1 MHFKNGVYL
10 KLEPE
15 MAEALPLIDAAY
27 TDLAIDAECV
37 VTSAND
43 GRHMDGSLHYV
54 GRAVDLRTRDLHP
67 DVIGKLVL
75 ALRKRL
81 NGDATMNRPYQVIQE
96 ADHLHLEW
104 QPVPGE

>member
-1 MHFKNGVYL
+1 
-10 KLEPE
+10 
-15 MAEALPLIDAAY
+15 LIDLAY
-27 TDLAIDAECV
+27 EDLGLDAECV

-67 DVIGKLVL
+67 DIAEQLVL

-81 NGDATMNRPYQVIQE
+81 NGDATLNRPYQVVLE
-96 ADHLHLEW
+96 SDHAHVEY
-104 QPVPGE
+104 QPKPGE